1 MKKGLPV
8 NDTNQH
14 GDMPTGREG
23 QPGQKGPI
31 IPKSANEALRPER
44 VPEPPKRSRKARSQM
59 VIFLNFLMTLV
70 VFVFGLGILGFYY
83 VISTYNAP
91 GPLTTNTNFIV
102 RGGAGLSEIATR
114 LENSN
119 IISDARVFRYLTG
132 THLHDGETLKAG
144 EYEIKAGASMN
155 DIMELMKSG
164 KSILYSVSM
173 PEGLTVR
180 QMFNKLQA
188 DPILEG
194 ELPSALPAEGAL
206 RPDTYKFSRGTKRS
220 EILSQM
226 RAAQL
231 KMIDQIWEKRDP
243 DLPIKT
249 KEDFLVLASI
259 VEKET
264 GKADE
269 RSRVAAVF
277 ANRLRQKMK
286 LQSDPTIIY
295 GIVGGKGTLGRPI
308 KRSEIT
314 QPSPYNTYVVEGL
327 PPGPI
332 ANPGRAS
339 MEATA
344 KPARTRDLFFV
355 ADGTGGH
362 SFTETYDAHQKNVV
376 KLRAMEKAIQND
388 SVEPPEET
396 AAPAAAVPAD
406 ANGATGATG
415 RPVAPAKQRARNAAP
430 APARQGAAQTTTTP
444 PVVQQ

>member
-206 RPDTYKFSRGTKRS
+206 RPDTYKFSRGTKRA
-220 EILSQM
+220 EIVDQM
-226 RAAQL
+226 AAAQVKL
-231 KMIDQIWEKRDP
+231 VDQIWEKRDP
-243 DLPIKT
+243 NLSLANKH
-249 KEDFLVLASI
+249 DFVVLASI

-264 GKADE
+264 GLADE
-269 RSRVAAVF
+269 RAHVASVF
-277 ANRLRQKMK
+277 FNRLAKNMR
-286 LQSDPTIIY
+286 LQSDPTVIY
-295 GIVGGKGTLGRPI
+295 GLFGGDGKPSDRPI
-308 KRSEIT
+308 FQSDLKKET
-314 QPSPYNTYVVEGL
+314 PYNTYIIKGL
-327 PPGPI
+327 PPTPI
-332 ANPGRAS
+332 ANPGRDAL
-339 MEATA
+339 EATA
-344 KPARTRDLFFV
+344 NPWKSQDLYFV
-355 ADGTGGH
+355 ADGSGGH
-362 SFTETYDAHQKNVV
+362 VFAATLEEHNANV
-376 KLRAMEKAIQND
+376 KRWRKTLADKGESSND
-388 SVEPPEET
+388 IAVDGQPEESG
-396 AAPAAAVPAD
+396 VP
-406 ANGATGATG
+406 T
-415 RPVAPAKQRARNAAP
+415 PAKKK
-430 APARQGAAQTTTTP
+430 
-444 PVVQQ
+444 